1 MILISIRRYVA
12 RFTSA
17 SYLPCA
23 TLCAYLKSFLWKW
36 FIAMITDFVCT
47 YIHHRQMVF
56 IEYFQFICSWMI
68 KYSLFT
74 IYILYLVCFRYK
86 EYTTYET
93 IKNSSRLMDILKTS
107 TINNITIISYYTLI
121 IKKTNNICLFFRCY
135 CLIETPEDIH
145 PIT

>member
-1 MILISIRRYVA
+1 MIHISIRRYVA

-86 EYTTYET
+86 AYTTYVT
-93 IKNSSRLMDILKTS
+93 IKNSSRLMDILKTWKKNH
-107 TINNITIISYYTLI
+107 IEFNNFILLLGLVSPEPWIVIT
-121 IKKTNNICLFFRCY
+121 NI
-135 CLIETPEDIH
+135 D
-145 PIT
+145 

>member
-36 FIAMITDFVCT
+36 FITMITDFVLHT
-47 YIHHRQMVF
+47 YITDKWCLLN
-56 IEYFQFICSWMI
+56 YSQFICSWMI

-86 EYTTYET
+86 VYTTYET
-93 IKNSSRLMDILKTS
+93 IKNSSRLMDILKTWRKKNH
-107 TINNITIISYYTLI
+107 IEFNNFILLLGLVSPEPWIVIT
-121 IKKTNNICLFFRCY
+121 NI
-135 CLIETPEDIH
+135 D
-145 PIT
+145 